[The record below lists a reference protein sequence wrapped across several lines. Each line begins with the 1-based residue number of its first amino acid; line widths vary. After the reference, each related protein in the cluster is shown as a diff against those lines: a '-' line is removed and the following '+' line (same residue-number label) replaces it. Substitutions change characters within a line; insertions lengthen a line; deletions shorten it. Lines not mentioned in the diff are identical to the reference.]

1 LIVADKFH
9 SFLTGASISAS
20 FPLIAVSRGL
30 KAKGFRRLPVLAQLP
45 RVAPLCASAV
55 RGDVAVTEPLNHHAA
70 LIYVMVTMSAVDRTM
85 TDAELSRIGEIVS
98 NLPVFAD
105 FDQEDLVKTAE
116 TCGEVLGED
125 GGLDRVLVLVK
136 SALPK
141 KLRETAY
148 ALALEVAA
156 ADREVKAEEARFLD
170 MLRDS
175 LDLDKLTTA
184 GIERGIRARN
194 LVL

>member
-1 LIVADKFH
+1 M
-9 SFLTGASISAS
+9 
-20 FPLIAVSRGL
+20 
-30 KAKGFRRLPVLAQLP
+30 
-45 RVAPLCASAV
+45 
-55 RGDVAVTEPLNHHAA
+55 TEPLNHHDA

-85 TDAELSRIGEIVS
+85 TDSELSRIGEIVS
-98 NLPVFAD
+98 NLPVFQD
-105 FDQEDLVKTAE
+105 FDQEKLVKSAE
-116 TCGEVLGED
+116 ACGGVLSED

-148 ALALEVAA
+148 AIALEVAA
-156 ADREVKAEEARFLD
+156 ADLEVKPEETRFLE

-175 LDLDKLTTA
+175 LELDKLTTA

-194 LVL
+194 IVL

>member
-1 LIVADKFH
+1 M
-9 SFLTGASISAS
+9 
-20 FPLIAVSRGL
+20 
-30 KAKGFRRLPVLAQLP
+30 
-45 RVAPLCASAV
+45 
-55 RGDVAVTEPLNHHAA
+55 TEPLNHHDA

-85 TDAELSRIGEIVS
+85 TDSELSRIGEIVS
-98 NLPVFAD
+98 NLPVFQD
-105 FDQEDLVKTAE
+105 FDQEKLVKAAE
-116 TCGEVLGED
+116 ACGGVLSED

-148 ALALEVAA
+148 AIALEVAA
-156 ADREVKAEEARFLD
+156 ADLEVKPEETRFLE

-175 LDLDKLTTA
+175 LELDKLTTA

-194 LVL
+194 IVL